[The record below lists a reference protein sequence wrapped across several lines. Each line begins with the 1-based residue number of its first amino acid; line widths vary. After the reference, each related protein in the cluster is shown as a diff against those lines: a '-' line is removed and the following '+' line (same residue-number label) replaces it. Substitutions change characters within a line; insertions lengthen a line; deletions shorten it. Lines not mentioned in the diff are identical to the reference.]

1 MNASVPSPK
10 AATSAES
17 RGSVLRGYTNV
28 GATLIDILDSYADA
42 LARVGGRLYLSGV
55 DEEVNTQLRRAGKL
69 DLDKVVHLVL
79 EDDVIGASTQGSV
92 KVRFEAV
99 K

>member
-42 LARVGGRLYLSGV
+42 LARVVGGC
-55 DEEVNTQLRRAGKL
+55 T
-69 DLDKVVHLVL
+69 
-79 EDDVIGASTQGSV
+79 
-92 KVRFEAV
+92 
-99 K
+99 